1 MQRIY
6 IPTQEDIDSLP
17 LARICTY
24 CNKEKERSAFGYK
37 RVENQS
43 RVYWALRSACKR
55 CEAIRHRDQAY
66 RASERRIFAQIAPMA
81 AAKKLL
87 EQNPEALA
95 MLIQRFRPQYIKLLE
110 EERQRLITIKRNQQ
124 GNAKITHGKYEVELA

>member
-1 MQRIY
+1 
-6 IPTQEDIDSLP
+6 
-17 LARICTY
+17 
-24 CNKEKERSAFGYK
+24 
-37 RVENQS
+37 
-43 RVYWALRSACKR
+43 
-55 CEAIRHRDQAY
+55 
-66 RASERRIFAQIAPMA
+66 MA